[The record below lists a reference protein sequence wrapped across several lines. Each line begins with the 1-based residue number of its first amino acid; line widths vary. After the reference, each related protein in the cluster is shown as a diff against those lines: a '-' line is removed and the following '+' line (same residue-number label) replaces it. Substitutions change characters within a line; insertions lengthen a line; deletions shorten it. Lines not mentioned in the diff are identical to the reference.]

1 MIKRKAIFTLASLV
15 FVPSV
20 QQPLASLSE
29 VLDTAVEVLKETVD
43 STNIAEVKEVNTAVV
58 APVVEVE
65 KEFVE
70 VPTI

>member
-43 STNIAEVKEVNTAVV
+43 STNIAVVKEVNTAVV

>member
-15 FVPSV
+15 FVPSM
-20 QQPLASLSE
+20 QQTLASLSE
-29 VLDTAVEVLKETVD
+29 VLDTAAEELKETVD
-43 STNIAEVKEVNTAVV
+43 STNIVVVEEVNTAVV